1 MKLEKSFEVV
11 QRRWVLDLEDNPAI
25 SWGGGGAFFKGKLTE
40 GLFFKRNN
48 GVMLE

>member
-11 QRRWVLDLEDNPAI
+11 QRRWVLDLEVNPAI
-25 SWGGGGAFFKGKLTE
+25 SWGGGAIFKEKLTE

-48 GVMLE
+48 GVML